1 MPTINPRLQL
11 TLPPHRHALL
21 KRLAGLQGVSMS
33 ALVVDILDEFYPVM
47 ERVCVVLEA
56 AAQAQATSKQGLK
69 DAVAQAEAEL
79 VPLAQATLSQFD
91 LFMQR
96 VEGSISSADSEG
108 VVVGARAP
116 AAAPKRRPK
125 APSQDASQGA
135 LNPRVVTRG
144 SGSVTP
150 LPSQASTNS
159 RKARGTRSSAK

>member
-33 ALVVDILDEFYPVM
+33 ALVVDILEEFYPVM
-47 ERVCVVLEA
+47 ERICVVLEA
-56 AAQAQATSKQGLK
+56 AAQAQATSRQGLR

-91 LFMQR
+91 LFMSR
-96 VEGSISSADSEG
+96 MDDATGVGTERARSAHTVPTSSAPPTS
-108 VVVGARAP
+108 
-116 AAAPKRRPK
+116 PKE
-125 APSQDASQGA
+125 DA

-144 SGSVTP
+144 SGLSTP
-150 LPSQASTNS
+150 LPAKAVTTS
-159 RKARGTRSSAK
+159 RKARRTRSSAK